1 MGLAASQARFLGLT
15 ARKSNVEYKGQ
26 QINQERVALSNEVMG
41 LYNEYNRLTVPVPP
55 SINDYQKT
63 TYTLD
68 NTAEGYEIQGFSKI
82 TEGDYAGLYD
92 VTLSYDEQV
101 PKAYSYIAKDS
112 LITATEG
119 ANGYSNL
126 TFQLGMDSY
135 YYDEND
141 LEKSTIT
148 KIVEGEYDKYP
159 GLLTIM
165 KSQNLTNGTYYMFS
179 RDGVSYFTSEDD
191 LNSTSFETIDGKK
204 TYHGD
209 YSFDYQG
216 GQTVS
221 NTVNVKAAL
230 TQDSSGRLSTISIV
244 QSDDAPEMIGK
255 AYSISTSQEEDTSS
269 YTDDMNK
276 YYYEKALYEREVE
289 RINKK
294 TEELQEQDRSLE
306 LQLNQLDTEQLAVK
320 TEMESI
326 SKVIEETIDSVFKT
340 FSG

>member
-1 MGLAASQARFLGLT
+1 L
-15 ARKSNVEYKGQ
+15 
-26 QINQERVALSNEVMG
+26 
-41 LYNEYNRLTVPVPP
+41 
-55 SINDYQKT
+55 D
-63 TYTLD
+63 TYT
-68 NTAEGYEIQGFSKI
+68 
-82 TEGDYAGLYD
+82 
-92 VTLSYDEQV
+92 
-101 PKAYSYIAKDS
+101 
-112 LITATEG
+112 
-119 ANGYSNL
+119 
-126 TFQLGMDSY
+126 
-135 YYDEND
+135 YDEND
-141 LEKSTIT
+141 KENSTIT

-179 RDGVSYFTSEDD
+179 RGGVSYFTSEDD
-191 LNSTSFETIDGKK
+191 LNSTSFTNTEGNKQI
-204 TYHGD
+204 YSGD
-209 YSFDYQG
+209 YTFDYQG

-221 NTVNVKAAL
+221 NTVHAKANL
-230 TQDSSGRLSTISIV
+230 TQDSSGRLSTISII
-244 QSDDAPEMIGK
+244 QSDDVPEMIGN
-255 AYSISTSQEEDTSS
+255 AYSITTGHQEDTTS

-294 TEELQEQDRSLE
+294 TEELQEQDRALE

>member
-15 ARKSNVEYKGQ
+15 ARKSNVEYQGQ
-26 QINQERVALSNEVMG
+26 QINQERVALSNEVMN
-41 LYNEYNRLTVPVPP
+41 LYGEYNRLDVPVPP

-68 NTAEGYEIQGFSKI
+68 GTIEGYEIQGFTKI

-101 PKAYSYIAKDS
+101 AKAYSYTAKDS
-112 LITATEG
+112 LITATKG

-126 TFQLGMDSY
+126 TFQLGLDSY
-135 YYDEND
+135 TYDEND
-141 LEKSTIT
+141 LANSTIT
-148 KIVEGEYDKYP
+148 KITGDYDKYQ
-159 GLLTIM
+159 GLSTIM
-165 KSQNLTNGTYYMFS
+165 KSQGKTDGTYYMFL
-179 RDGVSYFTSEDD
+179 RNNVAYYTSEND
-191 LNSTSFETIDGKK
+191 LDSTSYEVINGKN

-209 YSFDYQG
+209 YTFDYQG

-221 NTVNVKAAL
+221 NTVTAKAAL
-230 TQDSSGRLSTISIV
+230 TQDSSGRLSTISII
-244 QSDDAPEMIGK
+244 QSDDVPEMIGN
-255 AYSISTSQEEDTSS
+255 AYSITTGQEEDTTS

-294 TEELQEQDRSLE
+294 TEELQEQDRALE